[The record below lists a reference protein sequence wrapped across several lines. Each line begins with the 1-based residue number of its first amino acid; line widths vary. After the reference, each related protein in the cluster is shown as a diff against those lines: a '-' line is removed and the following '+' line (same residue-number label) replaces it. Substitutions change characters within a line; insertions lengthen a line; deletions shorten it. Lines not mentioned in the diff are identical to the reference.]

1 MPFFKVR
8 LSGAGIEYPFVYG
21 GDPVIGFFATRAV
34 RARDIEHAHQLA
46 KEAVLSEW
54 RPGGR
59 YAAENRGHVP
69 SLVVEDSW
77 RVGVFDGLFGRRPG
91 GYTFYTHDD

>member
-8 LSGAGIEYPFVYG
+8 ISGAGIEYPFVDG
-21 GDPVIGFFATRAV
+21 GDPVIGFFSTRAV
-34 RARDIEHAHQLA
+34 RARHIEHAHQLA
-46 KEAVLSEW
+46 QEAVLSEW

-59 YAAENRGHVP
+59 YATDNRGAVP
-69 SLVVEDSW
+69 ALVVEESW
-77 RVGVFDGLFGRRPG
+77 PVGLIEGIFGRKPG